1 MGEIKALKNRIYPWQ
16 ELMDEVSDLEVLME
30 LSEESG
36 NEELSEEIGSNYN
49 SVYEKYKKLSI

>member
-36 NEELSEEIGSNYN
+36 NEELSE
-49 SVYEKYKKLSI
+49 